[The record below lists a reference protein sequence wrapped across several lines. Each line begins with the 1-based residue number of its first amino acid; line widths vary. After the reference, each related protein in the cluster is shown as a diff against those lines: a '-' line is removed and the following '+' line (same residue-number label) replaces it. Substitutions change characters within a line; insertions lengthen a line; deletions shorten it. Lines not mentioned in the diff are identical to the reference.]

1 VSYLSALSEV
11 HKEILRARATHGEEN
26 FHSAH
31 EGFAVLDE
39 ERDELWDEVKRNP
52 LKGIEPCLLCRTN
65 FEHDAHK
72 QYLRDE
78 HRKTMKKEAIQLA
91 AMAVR
96 FIVEVCHE

>member
-1 VSYLSALSEV
+1 MSALHEV
-11 HKEILRARATHGEEN
+11 HEEIIRARAKHGEQN

-39 ERDELWDEVKRNP
+39 ERDELWDEVKMNP
-52 LKGIEPCLLCRTN
+52 LRYHAATDN
-65 FEHDAHK
+65 DARA
-72 QYLRDE
+72 L
-78 HRKTMKKEAIQLA
+78 HRSYMRKEAIQLA